1 MRSIGLLILRLILGG
16 IFIAHGYP
24 KLFGGQGTGEQLS
37 DEKKDQLGETFVEQM
52 EQGGVE
58 QTAGW
63 LESIGT
69 ANPKQ
74 AAWAV
79 AATEFGGGIAL
90 VLGWNARL
98 AAVGNIVAQL
108 VAINKVHKDQ
118 GLVNGY
124 ELNLALIGGLVV
136 IALDGPGKIGL
147 D

>member
-1 MRSIGLLILRLILGG
+1 MRSIGLFVLRLILGTL
-16 IFIAHGYP
+16 FIAHGYP

-37 DEKKDQLGETFVEQM
+37 DEKKQQLGETFVTQM

-63 LESIGT
+63 LDSIGT
-69 ANPKQ
+69 PNPQQ

-79 AATEFGGGIAL
+79 ALTEFGGGIAL
-90 VLGWNARL
+90 ILGWQSRL
-98 AAVGNIVAQL
+98 AAVGNIIAQV
-108 VAINKVHKDQ
+108 VAINKVHKEQ

-124 ELNLALIGGLVV
+124 ELNLALIGGLTV
-136 IALDGPGKIGL
+136 IALDGPGKLAL

>member
-1 MRSIGLLILRLILGG
+1 MRLILGS
-16 IFIAHGYP
+16 IFIAHGYT
-24 KLFGGQGTGEQLS
+24 KLFGGQGTSEQVS
-37 DEKKDQLGETFVEQM
+37 PEAKQNLGETFVEQM

-63 LESIGT
+63 LDSIGT
-69 ANPKQ
+69 PNPQQ

-79 AATEFGGGIAL
+79 AITEFGGGIAL
-90 VLGWNARL
+90 ILGWQSRL
-98 AAVGNIVAQL
+98 AALANIFSQM

-124 ELNLALIGGLVV
+124 ELNLALIAGLSV
-136 IALDGPGKIGL
+136 IALDGPGKLAL

>member
-1 MRSIGLLILRLILGG
+1 MRSIGVFALRLILGS

-24 KLFGGQGTGEQLS
+24 KLFGGQGTGEQLP
-37 DEKKDQLGETFVEQM
+37 DEKKRQLGETFVTQM

-63 LESIGT
+63 LGSIGT
-69 ANPKQ
+69 PNPQQ

-79 AATEFGGGIAL
+79 ALTEFGGGIAL
-90 VLGWNARL
+90 ILGWQSRL
-98 AAVGNIVAQL
+98 AAVGNIIAQM

-124 ELNLALIGGLVV
+124 ELNLALIGGLTV
-136 IALDGPGKIGL
+136 IALDGPGKLALG
-147 D
+147 